1 MASTTLFRQFNIPI
15 ENKSLIVTTKEI
27 IEGKYKNE
35 VELVRSAI
43 QRGDKEEADKLKK
56 QLLAF
61 TPSATFS
68 GGRKMDH
75 FVSYSQFIVLDIDKL
90 TPEQLQSA
98 FDNAISI
105 PYTFACFRSPSGNGI
120 KILVQV
126 NTGLPEHKHA
136 YQQVSDYYQEQLG
149 LPIDPSGKDVTRLCF
164 VSYDPEAYK
173 NIYSQTFTVK
183 LLTNELQTP
192 IEIVKEKIIVPSNDE
207 FDVRFQKCVD
217 LTNKKSEFKDGNRN
231 NYIHLLACN
240 CNRIGILETNASSF
254 ILQRF
259 DLDVR
264 EAKQSIESAYRNNSD
279 EFAKFAKSANLQTIE
294 NEKVPEDFLKTTPT
308 IPNELYLQMPF
319 ILKEGSSIFTEKRER
334 DVFLTGALAILSGC
348 LPKVKGIYDRQE
360 VFPNLFSFAIAP
372 AASGKGALIFAK
384 MLADEYHTTILK
396 NSKELDKQYKQELSE
411 HKQKISTKKKGDTST
426 EEEPTK
432 PVFKVLYI
440 PANTSYAKI
449 LFHLEQNDG
458 SGIICETEADTL
470 AIAFKKDWGGYSDM
484 LRKSFHHEKLSSSKK
499 TNDEY
504 IEVNNPR
511 LSIAL
516 SGTPSQVAGLIA
528 SSEDGLFSRFLFYVF
543 KVEQKWKAVSPDANN
558 VNLTEYFKNLSKQV
572 FQLTE
577 FLEKQETNVNLSKKQ
592 WEILNNDFE
601 EMLDEITLFTS
612 EDAGSIVKRLGLI
625 LYRIAMIFTAMR
637 KFENGESTT
646 KIVCTDQDFNTA
658 LILVKIFLQHSI
670 LMFNNLPKQ
679 SDIKAFNIGESKRIF
694 IDALPNEFT
703 RKLAVEIGNKFQLSE
718 STVSHLLPKLVGKY
732 FTQIKAGHYKKVIAK

>member
-1 MASTTLFRQFNIPI
+1 MASTTLFKQFNIPI

-27 IEGKYKNE
+27 IDGKYKNE

-43 QRGDKEEADKLKK
+43 QRGNKEEADRLKK

-75 FVSYSQFIVLDIDKL
+75 FVSYSQFIILDIDKL
-90 TPEQLQSA
+90 TPEQLQPA
-98 FDNAISI
+98 FDKAISI
-105 PYTFACFRSPSGNGI
+105 PYTFSCFRSPSGNGI

-126 NTGLPEHKHA
+126 NTGLPEHKRA
-136 YQQVSDYYQEQLG
+136 YQQVADYYEEQLS

-164 VSYDPEAYK
+164 VSYDPQAYK
-173 NIYSQTFTVK
+173 NINSQIFTVSPV
-183 LLTNELQTP
+183 TGELKVAP
-192 IEIVKEKIIVPSNDE
+192 EIIKAKPVEVNNDE
-207 FDVRFQKCVD
+207 YAASFQKCID

-240 CNRIGILETNASSF
+240 CNRIGISETIASSY
-254 ILQRF
+254 ILQNF
-259 DLDVR
+259 DLDPK
-264 EAKQSIESAYRNNSD
+264 EAKQSIESAYKNNTH
-279 EFAKFAKSANLQTIE
+279 EFAKFANSANLQTKK
-294 NEKVPEDFLKTTPT
+294 NEKAPEDFLKTTPT
-308 IPNELYLQMPF
+308 IPTELYSKMPF
-319 ILKEGSSIFTEKRER
+319 ILKEGSAVFTEERER

-396 NSKELDKQYKQELSE
+396 KSKESDKQYKQELSE
-411 HKQKISTKKKGDTST
+411 HKQKINAKKKGDTST
-426 EEEPTK
+426 EEEPAM
-432 PVFKVLYI
+432 PAFKVLYI

-558 VNLTEYFKNLSKQV
+558 INLTEYFKNLSKQV

-577 FLEKQETNVNLSKKQ
+577 FLEKEESSIDLSKKQ
-592 WEILNNDFE
+592 WAILNNDFE

-637 KFENGESTT
+637 KFENGESAS
-646 KIVCTDQDFNTA
+646 KLVCTDEDFSTA
-658 LILVKIFLQHSI
+658 LELVKIYLKHSI

-679 SDIKAFNIGESKRIF
+679 SDLKTFKRDDSKRIF

-703 RKLAVEIGNKFQLSE
+703 RKLAVEIGIKYQLSE
-718 STVSHLLPKLVGKY
+718 STVSHLLPRLVGKY
-732 FTQIKAGHYKKVIAK
+732 FTQIKAGHYKKVAAK